1 MCEDT
6 PVDLD
11 TTHDAVISLPAKLHI
26 SIRGDI
32 KNSDVGNWDICILP
46 LEIVYLPL
54 IFVRCV
60 QLRCFFTCSAISA
73 HVANHTPA
81 YDFMEVINSSNIL
94 SRDGRPIIW
103 GCMVSINEPPSS

>member
-1 MCEDT
+1 MREDT
-6 PVDLD
+6 PVDLE
-11 TTHDAVISLPAKLHI
+11 TTHDAIISLLADLNTSVI
-26 SIRGDI
+26 IR
-32 KNSDVGNWDICILP
+32 SDVGNWDICILP
-46 LEIVYLPL
+46 LEIVFLPL

-103 GCMVSINEPPSS
+103 GCMVRINEPPSS